1 MEPVH
6 ILAHRPGQTEREGVV
21 GRGMGDR
28 REGGERKGGRE
39 GRQLHLAPLILISTS
54 IFINFMFHCQAGG
67 AGGPGWPRWN
77 GFCHQISS
85 VAKLGVRI
93 PRLLPAGS

>member
-6 ILAHRPGQTEREGVV
+6 ILVRRPGQTEREEV
-21 GRGMGDR
+21 G
-28 REGGERKGGRE
+28 GGGIEGRE
-39 GRQLHLAPLILISTS
+39 ERGEQGRQLHLAPLTLISTS

-67 AGGPGWPRWN
+67 AGGPGWPQWN